1 MIRLLQRRLII
12 PRGDTG
18 SFTVPLL
25 SQGNTDNIAV
35 FTIFDELT
43 RTRLFQKIIQCE
55 GDVMNVVFTHNDTVN
70 LKPGKYLWDIKFYQ
84 NPQFI
89 DEELVN
95 GDEVDSYYAGFS
107 LPVCEIRETADNY
120 LVSPDAPTAMLTP
133 EQLDIITGAISSLNE
148 AIEKTQSNVEHYPI
162 VRNEI
167 WYTWDAETQDYVS
180 TGVRANGIVGPAGTG
195 ISSVVLN
202 DDYTLTLNLTDGTS
216 FTSTSIRGEVGNGID
231 DIVLNNDYTLTIRYT
246 DGEVY
251 TTPSIRGAVGATPQF
266 SIGTVQDGAVAAATI
281 TGTAENP
288 VLNLTLPNA
297 HVPTRVSQLE
307 NDSGYLT
314 TETDPTVPAW
324 AKESTKPSYT
334 PQEVGALPANTYIPQ
349 KTSDLTNDSNYAV
362 DANYVHT
369 DNNYT
374 TAEKNKLNGIAAGAE
389 VNVNADW
396 NATSGGARILNKP
409 TNVSAFEND
418 AGYLTSFT
426 ETDPT
431 VPAWAKAAQKPSYT
445 AAEVGAPT
453 VAEMNTAI
461 GEAVG
466 QINSFDLTIVQA
478 LPTQNIST
486 HTIYLVPKT
495 GETNDVYDEY
505 VYINNGWEMIGNTQI
520 DLSNYATKDELP
532 DVPVQDVQVN
542 GVSVLANGVAN
553 VPIASSSYGVVK
565 VNTSGGI
572 KMMSGYLTTMAATD
586 NDIQTGLNYYR
597 PIVPGNLH
605 TATFYGLAKASG
617 DTTQSQS
624 SNTVSNYTDTAKEKI
639 QSMLGISQMLAPEN
653 PNLVASQAYAIGDVF
668 TTNGK
673 LYKATAAIAADA
685 AIITDGAS
693 ANCEETNLISEN
705 IKDVQVN
712 GTSMV
717 ANGVANIPIA
727 SSNNLG
733 AVYTNTNYGIG
744 TNSAG
749 RLYTQKA
756 SSTQIKGGSQD
767 FNPIVALNQHESAF
781 YGLAKAAGDTTQSQ
795 SDNAVGTYTD
805 EAKAAIKSMIGVNV
819 EDVQMMGTSVLT
831 DGVANIPIGTTTQYG
846 VVRAGISYGAQS
858 YGSGNSQVIGV
869 LPATDAKVKAG
880 TETYHPLVPSKQHQ
894 AVFYGLAKAAG
905 DTTQSASS
913 NAVGTYTDNAKASI
927 KSMLGIIDGSTGT
940 VDVSGAAPTIAAV
953 ENTRYVCGEV
963 TSLDFTPA
971 ASGVCIVRFTS
982 GSTPTLLTLPST
994 VKFPEWFDSTALE
1007 TDTIYEMCITD
1018 GVYGAVMSWAL

>member
-84 NPQFI
+84 NPQFV

-162 VRNEI
+162 VRNEV
-167 WYTWDAETQDYVS
+167 WYTWDAETQNYVS

-216 FTSTSIRGEVGNGID
+216 FTSTSIRGEVGNGIN
-231 DIVLNNDYTLTIRYT
+231 DIVLNSNYTLTIRYT

-281 TGTAENP
+281 TGTAKNP

-307 NDSGYLT
+307 NDAGYLA
-314 TETDPTVPAW
+314 TESDPTVP
-324 AKESTKPSYT
+324 T
-334 PQEVGALPANTYIPQ
+334 
-349 KTSDLTNDSNYAV
+349 
-362 DANYVHT
+362 
-369 DNNYT
+369 
-374 TAEKNKLNGIAAGAE
+374 
-389 VNVNADW
+389 
-396 NATSGGARILNKP
+396 
-409 TNVSAFEND
+409 
-418 AGYLTSFT
+418 
-426 ETDPT
+426 
-431 VPAWAKAAQKPSYT
+431 WAKAAQKPTYT
-445 AAEVGAPT
+445 AGEVGAPT

-461 GEAVG
+461 GEAISH
-466 QINSFDLTIVQA
+466 INSFDMAIVQA

-505 VYINNGWEMIGNTQI
+505 VYINNSWEMIGNTQI

-532 DVPVQDVQVN
+532 DVPVQDIQVN
-542 GVSVLANGVAN
+542 GTSILNNNVAN
-553 VPIASSSYGVVK
+553 IPYGTTDVFGVVK
-565 VNTSGGI
+565 A
-572 KMMSGYLTTMAATD
+572 LP
-586 NDIQTGLNYYR
+586 NYGVYADKGTLSVAKAENSQVKEGTHR
-597 PIVPGNLH
+597 YKPLVPYTQHL
-605 TATFYGLAKASG
+605 ATFYGLATAAG

-624 SNTVSNYTDTAKEKI
+624 NNEVGNYTNTAKEKI

-653 PNLVASQAYAIGDVF
+653 PNLVAAQAYAIGDIF
-668 TTNGK
+668 TANGK
-673 LYKATAAIAADA
+673 LYKATVAIAQDE
-685 AIITDGAS
+685 AIIPDT
-693 ANCEETNLISEN
+693 NCVETSIGEGFSH
-705 IKDVQVN
+705 DVQID
-712 GTSMV
+712 GTSILD
-717 ANGVANIPIA
+717 NGIANIPIA
-727 SSNNLG
+727 SSQNAGVVKIEPSFGVTINANKQLYLHY
-733 AVYTNTNYGIG
+733 AT
-744 TNSAG
+744 SA
-749 RLYTQKA
+749 QMKA
-756 SSTQIKGGSQD
+756 GVVPYR
-767 FNPIVALNQHESAF
+767 PITPLIQHESTF

-805 EAKAAIKSMIGVNV
+805 DAKSAIRTMLGTVGSDDYASTSKFGITKGNLGAGIGV
-819 EDVQMMGTSVLT
+819 DSVSSTLY
-831 DGVANIPIGTTTQYG
+831 VN
-846 VVRAGISYGAQS
+846 GAS
-858 YGSGNSQVIGV
+858 SAEI
-869 LPATDAKVKAG
+869 KAG
-880 TETYHPLVPSKQHQ
+880 THIYKPIIPVRQHE
-894 AVFYGLAKAAG
+894 AVFYGLAKVAG
-905 DTTQSASS
+905 DTTQSSSS
-913 NAVGTYTDNAKASI
+913 NVVGTYTDNAKASI
-927 KSMLGIIDGSTGT
+927 KSMLGIVDGSTGT
-940 VDVSGAAPTIAAV
+940 VDVSDAAPTIAAV

>member
-12 PRGDTG
+12 PRGDSG

-84 NPQFI
+84 NPQFV

-162 VRNEI
+162 VRDEV

-251 TTPSIRGAVGATPQF
+251 TTSSIRGAVGATPQF

-297 HVPTRVSQLE
+297 HVPTRVSQLQ
-307 NDSGYLT
+307 N
-314 TETDPTVPAW
+314 
-324 AKESTKPSYT
+324 
-334 PQEVGALPANTYIPQ
+334 
-349 KTSDLTNDSNYAV
+349 
-362 DANYVHT
+362 DANYAIDANYIHT

-396 NATSGGARILNKP
+396 NATSGDARILNKP

-431 VPAWAKAAQKPSYT
+431 VPAWAKAARKPSYT

-461 GEAVG
+461 GAAVG
-466 QINSFDLTIVQA
+466 QINSFDLAIVQT
-478 LPTQNIST
+478 LPAQNIST

-532 DVPVQDVQVN
+532 DVPVQDVQIY
-542 GVSVLANGVAN
+542 GVSMVQDGVATIPLGAATRAG
-553 VPIASSSYGVVK
+553 VVASSTAFGTDIDTIGRVKTAKATTNEIKLSTQNYKPIVPSNQHEAAFYGLAKAAGDATQSSSSNIVGNYTDEAKTAIQTMLDVPAKSDIPDVPVQDVQVNSTSILNNNIANIPYGTTNVFGVVK
-565 VNTSGGI
+565 ALPNYGVYADRGTLSVAKAENSQVKEGI
-572 KMMSGYLTTMAATD
+572 HRYKPL
-586 NDIQTGLNYYR
+586 
-597 PIVPGNLH
+597 VPYTQHL
-605 TATFYGLAKASG
+605 ATFYGLATASG

-624 SNTVSNYTDTAKEKI
+624 ENEVGNYTDTAKEKI
-639 QSMLGISQMLAPEN
+639 QSMLGISQMLALEN
-653 PNLVASQAYAIGDVF
+653 PNLVATQAYAIGDIF
-668 TTNGK
+668 TANGK
-673 LYKATAAIAADA
+673 LYKATAVIAADA
-685 AIITDGAS
+685 AIIPAVEGEEVAG
-693 ANCEETNLISEN
+693 ANCVETSIGEGFPH
-705 IKDVQVN
+705 DVQIA
-712 GTSMV
+712 GTSIIQ
-717 ANGVANIPIA
+717 NGVANIPMA
-727 SSNNLG
+727 TGDTLG
-733 AVYTNTNYGIG
+733 AIKVYSSASYGINK
-744 TNSAG
+744 TNDGIIRIA
-749 RLYTQKA
+749 KA
-756 SSTQIKGGSQD
+756 DSND
-767 FNPIVALNQHESAF
+767 IVAGTHGYKPITPNLQHESTF
-781 YGLAKAAGDTTQSQ
+781 YGLAKAAGDITQFGQ
-795 SDNAVGTYTD
+795 RGGIFGQRAVRGYKEYD
-805 EAKAAIKSMIGVNV
+805 WRK
-819 EDVQMMGTSVLT
+819 
-831 DGVANIPIGTTTQYG
+831 
-846 VVRAGISYGAQS
+846 
-858 YGSGNSQVIGV
+858 
-869 LPATDAKVKAG
+869 
-880 TETYHPLVPSKQHQ
+880 
-894 AVFYGLAKAAG
+894 
-905 DTTQSASS
+905 
-913 NAVGTYTDNAKASI
+913 
-927 KSMLGIIDGSTGT
+927 
-940 VDVSGAAPTIAAV
+940 
-953 ENTRYVCGEV
+953 C
-963 TSLDFTPA
+963 
-971 ASGVCIVRFTS
+971 
-982 GSTPTLLTLPST
+982 
-994 VKFPEWFDSTALE
+994 
-1007 TDTIYEMCITD
+1007 
-1018 GVYGAVMSWAL
+1018 

>member
-84 NPQFI
+84 NPQFV

-120 LVSPDAPTAMLTP
+120 LVSPDAPTATLTP

-162 VRNEI
+162 VRNEV

-307 NDSGYLT
+307 ND
-314 TETDPTVPAW
+314 A
-324 AKESTKPSYT
+324 
-334 PQEVGALPANTYIPQ
+334 
-349 KTSDLTNDSNYAV
+349 NYAV
-362 DANYVHT
+362 DANYIHT

-374 TAEKNKLNGIAAGAE
+374 TAEKEKLNGIAAGAE

-396 NATSGGARILNKP
+396 NATSGDAQILNKP

-418 AGYLTSFT
+418 AGYLTT

-445 AAEVGAPT
+445 AEEVGAPT

-461 GEAVG
+461 GEAISH
-466 QINSFDLTIVQA
+466 INSFDLAVVQA

-505 VYINNGWEMIGNTQI
+505 VYINNDWEMIGNTQI

-532 DVPVQDVQVN
+532 DVPVQDVQVD
-542 GVSVLANGVAN
+542 GTSILQEGVAN
-553 VPIASSSYGVVK
+553 VPIATSLVPGVAIFGSQNGIQVSSKQAMIV
-565 VNTSGGI
+565 
-572 KMMSGYLTTMAATD
+572 AAST
-586 NDIQTGLNYYR
+586 NDIKLGGHSR
-597 PIVPGNLH
+597 KPIVPSMQH
-605 TATFYGLAKASG
+605 YSVFWGLAKAAG

-624 SNTVSNYTDTAKEKI
+624 NNDAGQYTDEAKTAIQTMLDVPAKSDIPDVPVQDIKVNGTSILDNGMANIPIASTNNLGVVKVNMSYGIGILEDGTIGMVASSNSTLKQGISNSTGITPGRQHTAVFYGLAKAAGHDEASSTEPVGTYTPEAKGAI
-639 QSMLGISQMLAPEN
+639 QSMLGVSDLIATAEN
-653 PNLVASQAYAIGDVF
+653 SLVASKAYAVGDVF
-668 TTNGK
+668 TANGK

-685 AIITDGAS
+685 AIIPAVEGEEVAG
-693 ANCEETNLISEN
+693 ANCVETSIGEGFVKKTDYANNNDFGVISILANGGLTLNSQKKLFLDIANESN
-705 IKDVQVN
+705 IKSSTGYYRPITAN
-712 GTSMV
+712 TSH
-717 ANGVANIPIA
+717 IA
-727 SSNNLG
+727 S
-733 AVYTNTNYGIG
+733 
-744 TNSAG
+744 
-749 RLYTQKA
+749 
-756 SSTQIKGGSQD
+756 
-767 FNPIVALNQHESAF
+767 
-781 YGLAKAAGDTTQSQ
+781 
-795 SDNAVGTYTD
+795 
-805 EAKAAIKSMIGVNV
+805 
-819 EDVQMMGTSVLT
+819 
-831 DGVANIPIGTTTQYG
+831 
-846 VVRAGISYGAQS
+846 
-858 YGSGNSQVIGV
+858 
-869 LPATDAKVKAG
+869 
-880 TETYHPLVPSKQHQ
+880 
-894 AVFYGLAKAAG
+894 FYGLAKAAG

-927 KSMLGIIDGSTGT
+927 KAMLGIVDGSTGT
-940 VDVSGAAPTIAAV
+940 VDVSGAAPTITAV

-1007 TDTIYEMCITD
+1007 TNTIYEMCITD
-1018 GVYGAVMSWAL
+1018 GIYGAVMSWAL